1 MTAPIE
7 ARVAAALRAAGAYF
21 EPNPDLF
28 ARVTRSVEADRARV
42 RWRWRMAARGAGCVA
57 LLTAVGAAGSDF
69 RQGSV
74 LMPWWLLHLLITV
87 VLLAIA
93 VVLGPFIKRFGRSY
107 AADVFRANPQTGKS
121 YLVLTDI
128 AYYLI
133 FVSYILFTLQF
144 ETQSDW
150 GDDANANQ
158 LQFEVAR
165 VGGILLIL
173 GLLHAANILM
183 LPMIGRVLS
192 LNRKLDE
199 QDLGGAPVGS
209 PRAAGGPSAATAA
222 GTSLTAGAWVLR
234 IEPITGPAAPEPP
247 RGQSV
252 DE

>member
-1 MTAPIE
+1 
-7 ARVAAALRAAGAYF
+7 
-21 EPNPDLF
+21 
-28 ARVTRSVEADRARV
+28 
-42 RWRWRMAARGAGCVA
+42 
-57 LLTAVGAAGSDF
+57 
-69 RQGSV
+69 
-74 LMPWWLLHLLITV
+74 MPWWLLHLLTTV

-107 AADVFRANPQTGKS
+107 AADVFRANPHTGKS

-158 LQFEVAR
+158 LRFEVAR
-165 VGGILLIL
+165 IGGILLIL
-173 GLLHAANILM
+173 GLLHAANIVM

-199 QDLGGAPVGS
+199 QDLGGATP
-209 PRAAGGPSAATAA
+209 AAPAPDA
-222 GTSLTAGAWVLR
+222 GASLTAGAWVLR
-234 IEPITGPAAPEPP
+234 IEPVTGPPPAAPPSGVP
-247 RGQSV
+247 SQSV